1 MGEEFTGKASLVG
14 TEEEREQS
22 EAIKFMHT

>member
-14 TEEEREQS
+14 TEEEREHS
-22 EAIKFMHT
+22 EAIKFMHA